1 MQTLILRTQFTL
13 YDASNYFHNNGE
25 NMGNYNSTKAEI
37 KNYICARTPLIV
49 VDSAERERV
58 ERILKEIAAELN
70 IAISYYTDAKQVVSI
85 NGDAAKDVDND
96 PLQYIATS
104 FKKNRNSTFAFG
116 DIKRIGEDNTY
127 SREVLNILYLAK
139 ETNCTLILITA
150 DNVWSRL
157 AQFGMLTTLDYPDDD
172 ERIQQINS
180 FVKQFRGRFS
190 IEWDSYDIRMAAT
203 LMRGF
208 TEIQIDNI
216 LSTTLISS
224 KCLNKSHLA
233 ELTEQKSKLYAAVSC
248 IQHIQVNRD
257 LAVSGLDALKDWL
270 VSKKSIFFASDAA
283 LIERDLS
290 TPKGILLAGV
300 PGCGKSLSAKMVAKE
315 WHLPLFRFDIGS
327 VYDKWVG
334 ESEKKMKEALQFID
348 NVSPCVVWIDEI
360 EKALSVSDSGN
371 DTGKRVLGQFLFWLQ
386 ESRSRV
392 FLVATANDISL
403 LPFELFR
410 KGRFSEI
417 FFIDLPN
424 DHERKAAIEQYIAR
438 SLHVRLSDEQINE
451 LVGATE
457 GFSYSD
463 IEYAIKDV
471 AQLALTE
478 GQAVIRYKT
487 LLESFR
493 NVLPISRSNPDMV
506 EKIRK
511 WGSERAVAA
520 SNRTGGYAE

>member
-1 MQTLILRTQFTL
+1 
-13 YDASNYFHNNGE
+13 
-25 NMGNYNSTKAEI
+25 MGNYNAAKAEI

-49 VDSAERERV
+49 VDSPERERV
-58 ERILKEIAAELN
+58 ERILREISAELN
-70 IAISYYTDAKQVVSI
+70 SSIFYYTDAKQVCTM
-85 NGDAAKDVDND
+85 NGNVTKDVDHD
-96 PLQYIATS
+96 PLQFIAST
-104 FKKNRNSTFAFG
+104 FRKNRNATFAFG
-116 DIKRIGEDNTY
+116 DVKRIGEDNAY
-127 SREVLNILYLAK
+127 SRELLNILYLAK
-139 ETNCTLILITA
+139 ENNCTLILITA
-150 DNVWSRL
+150 DSVWARL
-157 AQFGMLTTLDYPDDD
+157 AQFGMLTTLDYPDMD
-172 ERIQQINS
+172 ERIRQIEA
-180 FVKQFRGRFS
+180 FVRRFRGRFP
-190 IEWDSYDIRMAAT
+190 IEWDAEDIRMAAT

-208 TEIQIDNI
+208 TEIQIENI
-216 LSTTLISS
+216 LSTTLISRR
-224 KCLNKSHLA
+224 CLNPSQLP

-248 IQHIQVNRD
+248 IQPVQVDRE
-257 LAVSGLDALKDWL
+257 LSVSGLEALKAWL
-270 VSKKSIFFASDAA
+270 ASKKSIFFASDAA
-283 LIERDLS
+283 LQQRDLS

-315 WHLPLFRFDIGS
+315 WNLPLFRFDIGS

-386 ESRSRV
+386 ESNSRV

-424 DHERKAAIEQYIAR
+424 KQERKAAIAQYISR
-438 SLHVRLSDEQINE
+438 SLHTQMTEQEMDALI
-451 LVGATE
+451 AASE

-471 AQLALTE
+471 AQLALIE
-478 GQAVIRYKT
+478 GQSIVTQQK
-487 LLESFR
+487 LLESFQK
-493 NVLPISRSNPDMV
+493 VLPITKSNPDMV
-506 EKIRK
+506 EKIRI
-511 WGSERAVAA
+511 WGARRATAA
-520 SNRTGGYAE
+520 SNREGGNAE

>member
-1 MQTLILRTQFTL
+1 
-13 YDASNYFHNNGE
+13 
-25 NMGNYNSTKAEI
+25 MGNYNSTKAEI
-37 KNYICARTPLIV
+37 KNYICARTPLII
-49 VDSAERERV
+49 VDSPERERV
-58 ERILKEIAAELN
+58 ERILKEISAELN
-70 IAISYYTDAKQVVSI
+70 ISISYYTDAKQVCTI
-85 NGDAAKDVDND
+85 NGDATKDVDND
-96 PLQYIATS
+96 PLQFIASS

-116 DIKRIGEDNTY
+116 DVKRIGEDNAY

-139 ETNCTLILITA
+139 EMNCTLILITA

-157 AQFGMLTTLDYPDDD
+157 AQFGMMTTLDYPDVE
-172 ERIQQINS
+172 ERIKQIEE
-180 FVKQFRGRFS
+180 FVRRFRGRFT
-190 IEWDSYDIRMAAT
+190 IEWDAYDIRMAAT

-208 TEIQIDNI
+208 TEIQIENI
-216 LSTTLISS
+216 LSTTLISNH
-224 KCLNKSHLA
+224 CLNKSHLSD
-233 ELTEQKSKLYAAVSC
+233 LTGQKSKLYAAVSC
-248 IQHIQVNRD
+248 IQSVQVDRE
-257 LAVSGLDALKDWL
+257 LSVSGLDALKEWL

-283 LIERDLS
+283 LHERDLS

-424 DHERKAAIEQYIAR
+424 GHERKAAIMQYVSR
-438 SLHVRLSDEQINE
+438 SLHIRLSDGELAE
-451 LVGATE
+451 LVTASE

-478 GQAVIRYKT
+478 GQSVVTQRTI
-487 LLESFR
+487 LESFE
-493 NVLPISRSNPDMV
+493 NVVPISKNNPDMV
-506 EKIRK
+506 DKIRK

-520 SNRTGGYAE
+520 SNRAGGKAE